1 MKKSILSLIAYFAQ
15 DNDIQKWIRKC
26 LLSTDQSIPRFQTI
40 GEQMLGLKL
49 VYS

>member
-26 LLSTDQSIPRFQTI
+26 LLSTDQSIIRLDTI
-40 GEQMLGLKL
+40 QQQMLGLKS
-49 VYS
+49 VYN